1 MEDNEEEEE
10 EEEEEEDE
18 EEEEEEE
25 GNLPYLLEFLPA
37 EEPFFPV
44 ITDHFFR
51 HESAFLMVNTS
62 ATSFQSF

>member
-1 MEDNEEEEE
+1 MDDNEEEED
-10 EEEEEEDE
+10 ED
-18 EEEEEEE
+18 EEEE
-25 GNLPYLLEFLPA
+25 GNLPNLLEYLTA

-51 HESAFLMVNTS
+51 HESAFLRVNTS